1 VAVVAGVDIGAGTAK
16 AVIFGDCR
24 IISFWVLPTGYD
36 SVEAARKVIEQALKK
51 AGVLFSDLDRIVS
64 TGYSRNIVPFAHK
77 AMTEIMCHARGANF
91 LIPQTRTVID
101 IGCQDSKA
109 IKLDERGMVTNFVM
123 NDKCAAGTGRFIEVM
138 AQALGL
144 RIEEVGPV
152 ALASKDYCDISSTCT
167 VFAETEIIAQRAQGR
182 NREDLIAGALKSIA
196 KRVMIM
202 ASSVG
207 LVKEVAFTGGV
218 AKNIGVKK
226 ALEEA
231 FGVGILV
238 PEEPQIIGALGAAL
252 FANDE
257 LERSNCSGS

>member
-1 VAVVAGVDIGAGTAK
+1 MTVVAGVDIGAGTAK
-16 AVIFGDCR
+16 AVIFTDHK
-24 IISFWVLPTGYD
+24 IVSYSVLPTGYD
-36 SVEAARKVIEQALKK
+36 SVEAARKTVEEALKK
-51 AGVLFSDLDRIVS
+51 ADILFNGLKQIIA
-64 TGYSRNIVPFAHK
+64 TGYSRNIVPFASRT
-77 AMTEIMCHARGANF
+77 MTEIMCHARGANF
-91 LIPQTRTVID
+91 LIPQARTVID

-109 IKLDERGMVTNFVM
+109 IRLDERGMVANFMM

-152 ALASKDYCDISSTCT
+152 ALTSKDPCEISSTCT
-167 VFAETEIIAQRAQGR
+167 VFAETEIISQRARGR
-182 NREDLIAGALKSIA
+182 AREDLIAGALKSIA
-196 KRVMIM
+196 KRVSIM

-207 LVKEVAFTGGV
+207 LAKEVVFTGGV

-231 FGVGILV
+231 FGVDILV

-252 FANDE
+252 FADDE
-257 LERSNCSGS
+257 LEPAN